1 MLTWAL
7 GSGSEQATERE
18 SVNKVN
24 WRGGGGVKAM
34 GELSLEFGTTV
45 RHNTDDEEQQ
55 QWRGLMAV
63 VAAAT
68 YTTSNDDCCCDFNYG
83 ELANNSSQLKLH
95 CGI

>member
-24 WRGGGGVKAM
+24 WRRGGRGDGGVK
-34 GELSLEFGTTV
+34 FGIWDNRTAQHG
-45 RHNTDDEEQQ
+45 R
-55 QWRGLMAV
+55 RGATAAV
-63 VAAAT
+63 AWPGGSCSSDI